1 MVVKFKASRSRQGV
15 IIQCPL
21 NGLFNNARDVILM
34 SRTGVSEMVDNVNDN
49 EPPITAV
56 DNVQTSANVITVTL
70 TSIRDQ

>member
-1 MVVKFKASRSRQGV
+1 
-15 IIQCPL
+15 
-21 NGLFNNARDVILM
+21 M